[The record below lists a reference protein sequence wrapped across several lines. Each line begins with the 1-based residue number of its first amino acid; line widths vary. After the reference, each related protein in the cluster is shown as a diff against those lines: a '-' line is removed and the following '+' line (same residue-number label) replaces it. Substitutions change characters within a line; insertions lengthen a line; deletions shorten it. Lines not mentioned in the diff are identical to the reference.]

1 MARLRVLT
9 LNIWHREAPWERRR
23 ELIREG
29 ILALDPD
36 IIGLQEVLQLRA
48 GELVQNQAAE
58 LLRDTPYQFVY
69 GAASSLGPGFEFGN
83 AIASKFPIGEPLVI
97 RLPGEETG
105 ETRSL
110 VHAVVATPLGDVP
123 VFATH
128 LNWKLHHGSVRLRQI
143 DAILA
148 LMAEKFPIGDAFPPV
163 GETFPPILM
172 GDFNA
177 EPESDEIRFLRG
189 FATREGRSVFFAD
202 AWAYGGD
209 GGPGFTFDRKNA
221 FAARSHEPPRRI
233 DYIFVR
239 GPDSK
244 WRGEPLKTTL
254 AFTEPSEDGVW
265 ASDHFGLLTE
275 LSTHAETRAWPA

>member
-36 IIGLQEVLQLRA
+36 IIALQEVLQLRM
-48 GELVQNQAAE
+48 GDVVQNQAAE
-58 LLRDTPYQFVY
+58 IFRDTPYGFVY

-83 AIASKFPIGEPLVI
+83 AIASKFPIGEPLVV

-105 ETRSL
+105 EMRSV
-110 VHAVVATPLGDVP
+110 VHAVVSSPLGDVP
-123 VFATH
+123 MFCTH
-128 LNWKLHHGSVRLRQI
+128 LNWKLHHGAVRLRQI

-148 LMAEKFPIGDAFPPV
+148 LMQEKFPIEAEFPPPAA
-163 GETFPPILM
+163 ETFPPILA

-189 FATREGRSVFFAD
+189 FATRDGRSVFFAD
-202 AWAYGGD
+202 AWSYGGD
-209 GGPGFTFDRKNA
+209 GGPGFTFDRRNA

-233 DYIFVR
+233 DYVFVR

-244 WRGEPLKTTL
+244 WRGEPLKTQL
-254 AFTEPSEDGVW
+254 VFTEPTDDVW